1 MYFRLLIFINNLIHR
16 RTSYVMKAYLI
27 CHEAV
32 PHMSPKRTSCV
43 MKAYLIYR
51 EAVPH
56 MSPKR
61 TSCVITIPGC

>member
-1 MYFRLLIFINNLIHR
+1 MFFMLLIFIKKLIHS

-43 MKAYLIYR
+43 MKAYLICH

-61 TSCVITIPGC
+61 TSCVITIPGS